1 MPTAIFEFRKANE
14 MPAYTPINCTSPVAA
29 RLWLCTLACIFFLM
43 AASAFPAHAQSSE
56 ISGNDACLNE
66 AQRAELR
73 SRMLDVMRAGT
84 TPNMREYADNT
95 RSANY
100 ARQQHEAAIQELRSC
115 ETKNEDKDRATYGDV
130 CKTQRDAAA
139 EQARKVAT
147 AQGNQRA
154 NVLLPAIENMKRALA
169 IRNEYP
175 KCP

>member
-1 MPTAIFEFRKANE
+1 MPVH
-14 MPAYTPINCTSPVAA
+14 TPINCSCPTTVL
-29 RLWLCTLACIFFLM
+29 LWFCTFACIFFLTV
-43 AASAFPAHAQSSE
+43 ASAFPAHAQSPE
-56 ISGNDACLNE
+56 ISGKDACLTE
-66 AQRAELR
+66 AERTELR

-84 TPNMREYADNT
+84 TPNMKEFADNT
-95 RSANY
+95 RMVNY

-115 ETKNEDKDRATYGDV
+115 EAKNEDKDPSTYGDV
-130 CKTQRDAAA
+130 CETERDAAA

-154 NVLLPAIENMKRALA
+154 NVLLPAIESMKRAVA